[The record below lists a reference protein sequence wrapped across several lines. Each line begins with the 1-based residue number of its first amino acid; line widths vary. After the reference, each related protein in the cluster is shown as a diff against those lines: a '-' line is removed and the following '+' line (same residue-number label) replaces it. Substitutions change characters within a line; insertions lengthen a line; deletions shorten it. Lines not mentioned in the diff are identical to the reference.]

1 MDAELQKTLSFSDW
15 INSHAL
21 VDLQLT
27 GASSFTWPNHQNPPI
42 MSRLDRFLVSSE
54 WMDVYSDAYQ
64 LAFMK
69 PASGRYP
76 IMLGSKCER
85 WGPNPFRFEL
95 IWLEEKEFLQLIA
108 EWWKE
113 LQLKGW
119 PGHRLAFKLK
129 LLKVIIKDRAE
140 AIFGDVGRHIGEDS
154 GIGQKRGSEPALYR
168 RGED

>member
-1 MDAELQKTLSFSDW
+1 MDAGLQKTSSFSDW

-27 GASSFTWPNHQNPPI
+27 GASSFTWLNHQNPPI

-64 LAFMK
+64 LALLK
-69 PASGRYP
+69 LASDHYP
-76 IMLGSKCER
+76 IMLGTKCER
-85 WGPNPFRFEL
+85 WGPNLFRFEL
-95 IWLEEKEFLQLIA
+95 IWLEEKEFPQLIA

-113 LQLKGW
+113 LQLEGW

-129 LLKVIIKDRAE
+129 MLKVIIKDWAE
-140 AIFGDVGRHIGEDS
+140 AIFGDV
-154 GIGQKRGSEPALYR
+154 
-168 RGED
+168 